1 MAKILLCEDEADL
14 ARAVAWKLTN
24 AGHVVLIAATGAE
37 ALRLYDDERPDL
49 VLLDIQLPDIQGTE
63 VLRRLQQRAP
73 ERELPIVFV
82 TARDQELDRI
92 LGYEHGA
99 ADSVVKPFSLQELVL
114 RVGAL
119 LRRTQAATGEN
130 IIDLPPLRVD
140 LACERVTV
148 EGRPVELSHIE
159 FQILRTLAS
168 PPGRVRT
175 REEILRAVWGDA
187 SSVFDR
193 TVDAHLA
200 RLRRRLGS
208 ASERVRTLRGAGYKL
223 A

>member
-1 MAKILLCEDEADL
+1 MASSVRVG
-14 ARAVAWKLTN
+14 RAVWRYR
-24 AGHVVLIAATGAE
+24 AATASVV
-37 ALRLYDDERPDL
+37 ATPYQDDEKGESRAHEARQVHSVKYGRKCD
-49 VLLDIQLPDIQGTE
+49 VRQ
-63 VLRRLQQRAP
+63 RLQQRAP

-92 LGYEHGA
+92 LGFELGA
-99 ADSVVKPFSLQELVL
+99 ADYVVKPFSLQELVL

>member
-24 AGHVVLIAATGAE
+24 AGHVVLVAGTGAD

-92 LGYEHGA
+92 LGFELGA
-99 ADSVVKPFSLQELVL
+99 ADYVVKPFSLQELVL

-119 LRRTQAATGEN
+119 LRRTQAATGET

>member
-24 AGHVVLIAATGAE
+24 AGHVVLVAGTGAD

-92 LGYEHGA
+92 LGFELGA
-99 ADSVVKPFSLQELVL
+99 ADYVVKPFSLQELVL

-168 PPGRVRT
+168 PPGHVRT